1 MVSNSSAV
9 SARDINVTSEDIA
22 EFAAL
27 GREQQ
32 VLMLS
37 EAARAVPPRNVK
49 GSNTGRFYAHQYGLS
64 PSVAK
69 AMRAHGH
76 GQRVMSG
83 RGANSGRWY
92 FPIEIFEAAVRAG
105 KSSHAKLGLML
116 EARIR
121 AASQNGSE

>member
-9 SARDINVTSEDIA
+9 SARDINVTAEDIA

-32 VLMLS
+32 VFILS

-49 GSNTGRFYAHQYGLS
+49 GSNAGRFYAHQHGLS

-76 GQRVMSG
+76 GQRIMSG
-83 RGANSGRWY
+83 SGANSGRWY
-92 FPIEIFEAAVRAG
+92 FPIEILEAAVRASR
-105 KSSHAKLGLML
+105 SSHAMIGLML
-116 EARIR
+116 EARNR
-121 AASQNGSE
+121 AAALKASE